1 MDAAPAIERKVI
13 TALFCDVVGSTELAE
28 RLDPEDVDRL
38 MRTYHALA
46 RRRVESHGG
55 SVEKFIG
62 DAVVGVFGAPAVHED
77 DPSRAVHAALSIVRD
92 LEASKLGLQVR
103 IGIQTGEAVV
113 RVGEERRPEEG
124 YATGD
129 ILNTAARL
137 QGVARPGGIAVGDRT
152 YRMTRGEFEW
162 EDLGEVAVKGK
173 AQPVQVWRPIH
184 EVASEEAPMATEA
197 TPFLGRE
204 VDLGRML
211 QAFEDAAAAPRIEL
225 VTILAEPGMGKSRL
239 VRELG
244 RRVIARSGVSWHKGR
259 CLPYGDGISFWALG
273 EIVKS
278 HTGILESDDQTT
290 LAAKLEFAITEPDA
304 SVKAWIR
311 DSLAP
316 LVGLRTEGVARR
328 QEDLFS
334 AWARYL
340 TSIAA
345 GGPAVVVI
353 EDLHWADPAM
363 IEFLVGLADATE
375 AVPLLLVVT
384 ARPEVAER
392 HQGWL
397 TRAARSNFIQL
408 VSLDDDAIRTLVET
422 SLGGA
427 SEALVATVLERAA
440 GSPLY
445 AEQLAELVRE
455 RRLADPEAT
464 LDESVI
470 PPTVQALLTAR
481 IDALPPDLK
490 PALLD
495 ASVIGRVFWS
505 GAVATLAGVE
515 APVMA
520 PTLEA
525 LVERALTRTQDP
537 STMLGEAEYQFWH
550 ALLRDVA
557 YSFLPR
563 AARLEKHRA
572 AAAWI
577 TERSGGA
584 ADQAEI
590 VADHLR
596 RALDLATAL
605 DAQDIQPQIRA
616 DLAAS
621 LLAAS
626 ERNATR
632 QPARAIDQIRAALDL
647 LDPKDPRRPAALARL
662 CTALHARYEM
672 PQAVEAFEAAR
683 AAFADLGDEMAATG
697 LVFRYVAALLDA
709 GQDARAQAALEEAR
723 PIFEA
728 NPGPGLVD
736 LHIEEAIRGARVDD
750 PVGTARAAEDAL
762 ELAAS
767 LGLPR
772 PYRAAMYR
780 AIGRMGMTGRDADP
794 EFRAA
799 LAETI
804 AAGDTRL
811 ALEALV
817 ERAQA
822 IESNDALAAIE
833 EAAAFAARYGLP
845 DDRPDWSRVENLSFV
860 GRWDEALEAVQSLLV
875 RAEAKG
881 DEGTRFGMLWF
892 RVWIDLER
900 TGGQVDTEGL
910 KAQAIGLGLG
920 EHFTGAL
927 AVKVALLRGDIAGA
941 RSAVRDALER
951 TPAAETVPAI
961 ILVEA
966 ALAAG
971 DLPLARQ
978 VLTRSHPES
987 MHRAKGVHSRIA
999 RALVLEAEGDF
1010 AAARPQFEASIAW
1023 LRPRTKSVPLRIAL
1037 SGLGRALV
1045 ALGEREQGIAAF
1057 REARS
1062 IAETLKTSYAIPALD
1077 AAIAD
1082 AEAAMTPR

>member
-1 MDAAPAIERKVI
+1 MDPERAIERKVI

-38 MRTYHALA
+38 MRTYHSLA

-55 SVEKFIG
+55 SGEKFIG

-77 DPSRAVHAALSIVRD
+77 DPSRAFHAALSIVRD
-92 LEASKLGLQVR
+92 LEASNLGLQVR

-113 RVGEERRPEEG
+113 AVGGDRRPEEG

-137 QGVARPGGIAVGDRT
+137 QGVATPGAIAVGDPT
-152 YRMTRGEFEW
+152 YRMTRAEFEW
-162 EDLGEVAVKGK
+162 ADLGQVAVKGK

-184 EVASEEAPMATEA
+184 EVASEEAPTATEA

-204 VDLGRML
+204 AELDRTLR
-211 QAFEDAAAAPRIEL
+211 AFEDATAARRIEL

-244 RRVIARSGVSWHKGR
+244 RRVLAKDGVKWHKGR

-278 HTGILESDDQTT
+278 HAGILETDDQAT
-290 LAAKLEFAITEPDA
+290 LVAKLDAAIAEPD
-304 SVKAWIR
+304 VNVQAWVR
-311 DSLAP
+311 DCLAP
-316 LVGLRTEGVARR
+316 LVGLRTDVVAPR

-334 AWARYL
+334 AWTRYL
-340 TSIAA
+340 TSIASA
-345 GGPAVVVI
+345 GPAVVVI
-353 EDLHWADPAM
+353 EDLHWADPALV
-363 IEFLVGLADATE
+363 EFLIRLADATD

-384 ARPEVAER
+384 ARPEVADR
-392 HQGWL
+392 HPTWL
-397 TRAARSNFIQL
+397 TRASRSSVVQL
-408 VSLDDDAIRTLVET
+408 VSLDDSSIRTLLER
-422 SLGGA
+422 SLAGA
-427 SEALVATVLERAA
+427 SEALIATVLERAA

-445 AEQLAELVRE
+445 AEQLAALARE

-470 PPTVQALLTAR
+470 PATVQALLTAR
-481 IDALPPDLK
+481 IDALPHDLK
-490 PALLD
+490 SALLD
-495 ASVIGRVFWS
+495 ASVIGRIFWS

-515 APVMA
+515 APVVVPA
-520 PTLEA
+520 LEA

-537 STMLGEAEYQFWH
+537 STMLDEAEYQFWH

-563 AARLEKHRA
+563 LARLEKHRM

-577 TERSGGA
+577 TERSAGA

-596 RALDLATAL
+596 RALDLAMVL
-605 DAQDIQPQIRA
+605 GAQDDEPQIRA

-626 ERNATR
+626 ERTATIE
-632 QPARAIDQIRAALDL
+632 PARAIAQIRAALDL
-647 LDPKDPRRPAALARL
+647 LDPKDPRRAPALARQG
-662 CTALHARYEM
+662 TALHARYEM

-683 AAFADLGDEMAATG
+683 AAYAELGDEMAATS

-709 GQDARAQAALEEAR
+709 GQDAKAQAALEEAR

-736 LHIEEAIRGARVDD
+736 LRIEQAIRGARVDD
-750 PVGTARAAEDAL
+750 PDGTARAADDAL
-762 ELAAS
+762 QLAAS

-780 AIGRMGMTGRDADP
+780 AIGLMGMTGRDADP

-799 LAETI
+799 LDETI

-811 ALEALV
+811 GLEALV
-817 ERAQA
+817 ERAQSM
-822 IESNDALAAIE
+822 EGDDALAAIE

-845 DDRPDWSRVENLSFV
+845 DDRADWSRVEHLSFV
-860 GRWDEALEAVQSLLV
+860 GRWDEALERVQSVLQ
-875 RAEAKG
+875 RSEAKG
-881 DEGTRFGMLWF
+881 DEATRFGMLWF

-910 KAQAIGLGLG
+910 KAKAIGLGLG
-920 EHFTGAL
+920 EHFTSAL
-927 AVKVALLRGDIAGA
+927 AVKVALLRGDLAGA
-941 RSAVRDALER
+941 RNAVSEALER
-951 TPAAETVPAI
+951 TPAGETVPAI

-971 DLPLARQ
+971 DLPLARL
-978 VLTRSHPES
+978 VLTRSYPES
-987 MHRAKGVHSRIA
+987 MHRAKGVHTRIA

-1010 AAARPQFEASIAW
+1010 PEARPQFEASVTW

-1037 SGLGRALV
+1037 SGLGRTLV
-1045 ALGEREQGIAAF
+1045 ALGEPEQAMAAF

-1077 AAIAD
+1077 AAIAA
-1082 AEAAMTPR
+1082 AEAAATAS